1 MTDGTGITV
10 VDGDLLA
17 ISDGGTEKRI
27 TASQLKSYIGGYDGD
42 ITTIDIDGGTDI
54 GAALADADLFIVDD
68 GAGGTNR
75 KLVCI

>member
-10 VDGDLLA
+10 ADTDQLV

-27 TASQLKSYIGGYDGD
+27 NASQLKSYIGGYDGD

-54 GAALADADLFIVDD
+54 WCLSCRCRFIYCRWCRW
-68 GAGGTNR
+68 N
-75 KLVCI
+75 K